1 MHGRFVA
8 LVPWLNVRSLDRSS
22 TSNHAREK
30 ALVPS
35 IADTN
40 QIVNGGTIVLDN
52 LQPRMSS
59 KARSEHTGR
68 R

>member
-22 TSNHAREK
+22 TSNHARGK

-35 IADTN
+35 IADTDE
-40 QIVNGGTIVLDN
+40 IVHRGTIVLDI
-52 LQPRMSS
+52 LQPS
-59 KARSEHTGR
+59 KSLKDRIVHTGR